1 MDFERGKRAFATCFY
16 GLFLCLIKIDKR
28 AVFLYNLIVINI
40 VDFKENFMFENIV
53 AWINDALYSYILI
66 ILLVV
71 GGLYFTIRTKF
82 VQFRLIK
89 EQFRAVTEKPADG
102 KGVSSFQALMVSTA
116 SRVGTGNIIGVSTA
130 LCLGGFGSVF
140 WMWVIALIGA
150 ASAFVESTLAQIY
163 KKKGTD
169 GCYGGPAYYIEAALK
184 SRPLAIIFSIFLVL
198 TYGIGFNMLASYNLQ
213 STFSAYEF
221 YNPSTTPWIIGIVLA
236 VLVGFCLFGGGKRI
250 IKATSFLVPIMGAG
264 YILVAIVI
272 TLINVTSLPSIFK
285 EIFVG
290 AFDFKAIFGGFAGS
304 CVMYGIKRG
313 LFSNEAG
320 VGSAPNASA
329 SAEVAHPAKQG
340 LVQVLSVFI
349 DTLLVCSATAFMCMA
364 SGVTPSAEISGAQYI
379 QQSVSATLGKFG
391 PIFITVAMILFA
403 FTTLLGNL
411 FYVDKTFNFL
421 LKRQPSK
428 AFNTVYYIVA
438 SLVIFVGAG
447 LSSDLLWGIADVTMG
462 GMTLINIPVII
473 FLGKYAFRALD
484 NYTKQRKMGVE
495 PTFKA
500 KDIGLPDKTDY
511 WN

>member
-1 MDFERGKRAFATCFY
+1 
-16 GLFLCLIKIDKR
+16 
-28 AVFLYNLIVINI
+28 
-40 VDFKENFMFENIV
+40 MFEKILSAIGGVLSGFADWLNKVIGV
-53 AWINDALYSYILI
+53 TNDALYSYILI
-66 ILLVV
+66 IVLLV
-71 GGLYFTIRTKF
+71 GGLYFTIRTKC

-89 EQFRAVTEKPADG
+89 EQFRSVTEKPADG

-140 WMWVIALIGA
+140 WMWVIAIIGA
-150 ASAFVESTLAQIY
+150 ATAFIESTLAQIY
-163 KKKGTD
+163 KKRNPD
-169 GCYGGPAYYIEAALK
+169 GSCYGGPAYYIETALK
-184 SRPLAIIFSIFLVL
+184 SRVLAVVFSVLLVL
-198 TYGIGFNMLASYNLQ
+198 TYGVGFNMLASYNLQ
-213 STFSAYEF
+213 STFSAYSF
-221 YNPSTTPWIIGIVLA
+221 YNESITPWIIGLVLA

-250 IKATSFLVPIMGAG
+250 IKATTFIVPFMGLG
-264 YILVAIVI
+264 YIIIALVI
-272 TLINVTSLPSIFK
+272 TILNVTSLPSIFRD
-285 EIFVG
+285 IFVG

-304 CVMYGIKRG
+304 CVIFGIKRG

-329 SAEVAHPAKQG
+329 SAQVAHPVKQG

-364 SGVTPSAEISGAQYI
+364 SGVTPSPEIAGAQYI
-379 QQSVSATLGKFG
+379 QEAVSVTLGKFG

-411 FYVDKTFNFL
+411 FYVDKSLAHL

-428 AFNTVYYIVA
+428 RFNTFYYIIA
-438 SLVIFVGAG
+438 SLLILAGAG

-473 FLGKYAFRALD
+473 ILGKYAFRALD
-484 NYTKQRKMGVE
+484 DYTRQRKMGIE
-495 PTFKA
+495 PVFKA
-500 KDIGLPDKTDY
+500 KDIDLPHKTDY